1 MEPTIDR
8 RINHWE
14 DVLTFMTSK
23 EQRQLSS
30 SHWTRSLVSAQ
41 QDLPAATLA
50 NDLAQSIAEGRN
62 AVVIAP
68 PGSGKSTFLPI
79 TMLEALPEGRIVVVE
94 PRRLA
99 AQQVAWRMA
108 LLLEEQ
114 VGQTVGY
121 QIRFERRVSAATR
134 IEVVTEGVMA
144 RRLIRNPMLEGI
156 HCIVFDEFHE
166 RNLQSDM
173 AFCLVRHIQ
182 ALIRPDIRLVVM
194 SATLDAQP
202 IATALSA
209 RVLACDGRLFPVCVK
224 HASTDTRPSDIAQDV
239 AAAVSRAHRE
249 QDGDILAFLPGQADI
264 QRCADILKDSLSP
277 TRICPLYGNLSQRQQ
292 QEAIAP
298 SAPGERKV
306 VLSTPIAE
314 TSLTIEGIR
323 VVIDSGYCRKPVFN
337 PTTGLTYL
345 ETVRISL
352 DMANQRSGRAGRVAP
367 GICFRLWTKSA
378 ESRMDEQR
386 QPEILHADLAP
397 MALSLAAFGETEV
410 LSLPWLTLP
419 PKGNLFKAVHDLSLL
434 GALSEDGMITPMG
447 RKMVAF
453 PCHPRLAKMI
463 LQARDEKER
472 QLVCDIAA
480 LLEEKDPM
488 GDSESSA
495 DLYLR
500 ISELRRA
507 RHQKR
512 IGSWGRVNKVAEEYA
527 RMMGVVPG
535 NSYVSSEDIGI
546 LVAAAYPERIAQAL
560 DHNGNYRLADGQQA
574 AVDASDPI
582 AGHTWLAVSSL
593 HTTSRGCGR
602 IYLAAAVN
610 VADLDRLAS
619 WQDHV
624 TWITHRGGI
633 IAQREKRLG
642 VLVMDSKPLTSIDNR
657 LLLRTVC
664 DAVAKEGLSLLDW
677 SDQVKALQLRIALV
691 AGWHPELS
699 LPDLSTDHL
708 LEHPDQW
715 LLPYLTRDGGIVTT
729 VAELHK
735 IDLSQVL
742 WGLLNYEQ
750 QQAVDRLA
758 PTHLTVPSGHKIKV
772 KYRIGAEAPV
782 LSVRLQECFGMAETP
797 RVDNGRIP
805 VLMELLSPGFK
816 PVQLTTDMRNFWQTT
831 YFDVRKELR
840 RRYPKHHWPDNPME
854 AIPK

>member
-1 MEPTIDR
+1 M
-8 RINHWE
+8 
-14 DVLTFMTSK
+14 
-23 EQRQLSS
+23 
-30 SHWTRSLVSAQ
+30 
-41 QDLPAATLA
+41 
-50 NDLAQSIAEGRN
+50 
-62 AVVIAP
+62 
-68 PGSGKSTFLPI
+68 
-79 TMLEALPEGRIVVVE
+79 
-94 PRRLA
+94 
-99 AQQVAWRMA
+99 
-108 LLLEEQ
+108 
-114 VGQTVGY
+114 
-121 QIRFERRVSAATR
+121 
-134 IEVVTEGVMA
+134 
-144 RRLIRNPMLEGI
+144 
-156 HCIVFDEFHE
+156 
-166 RNLQSDM
+166 
-173 AFCLVRHIQ
+173 
-182 ALIRPDIRLVVM
+182 
-194 SATLDAQP
+194 
-202 IATALSA
+202 
-209 RVLACDGRLFPVCVK
+209 FPVSVK
-224 HASTDTRPSDIAQDV
+224 HASTDTIPSDIAQDV

-249 QDGDILAFLPGQADI
+249 QEGDILAFLPGQADI

-298 SAPGERKV
+298 TAPGGRKI

-337 PTTGLTYL
+337 PTTGLTHL

-386 QPEILHADLAP
+386 QPEILNADLAP
-397 MALSLAAFGETEV
+397 MVLSLAAFGETDL

-419 PKGNLFKAVHDLSLL
+419 PKGNLYKAVHDLSLL
-434 GALSEDGMITPMG
+434 GALSEEGMITPVG
-447 RKMVAF
+447 RKMVTF
-453 PCHPRLAKMI
+453 PCHPRLAKMM

-488 GDSESSA
+488 GDLESSA
-495 DLYLR
+495 DLSLR

-507 RHQKR
+507 RSQRR
-512 IGSWGRVNKVAEEYA
+512 IGSWGRVDKVAGEYT
-527 RMMGVVPG
+527 RMMGVAPG
-535 NSYVSSEDIGI
+535 TSYVSSEDIGV
-546 LVAAAYPERIAQAL
+546 LVAVAYPERIAQAL

-582 AGHTWLAVSSL
+582 AGHAWLAVASL
-593 HTTSRGCGR
+593 HTASRGCGR

-633 IAQREKRLG
+633 VAQREKRVG
-642 VLVMDSKPLTSIDNR
+642 VLVMDSKPIASIDNR
-657 LLLRTVC
+657 LLLSTIC
-664 DAVAKEGLSLLDW
+664 NAVNKEGQSLLNW
-677 SDQVKALQLRIALV
+677 SDPVKALQLRIALV

-699 LPDLSTDHL
+699 LPDLSTAHL

-715 LLPYLTRDGGIVTT
+715 LSPYLARDGGIITT
-729 VAELHK
+729 VAELRK

-742 WGLLNYEQ
+742 WGLLDYEQ
-750 QQAVDRLA
+750 QQAVDRFA
-758 PTHLTVPSGHKIKV
+758 PTYLAVPSGRKIKV

-797 RVDNGRIP
+797 RVDNGRMP
-805 VLMELLSPGFK
+805 VLMELLSPGLK

-854 AIPK
+854 ATPQ

>member
-1 MEPTIDR
+1 MMPQE
-8 RINHWE
+8 RI
-14 DVLTFMTSK
+14 
-23 EQRQLSS
+23 QLSS
-30 SHWTRSLVSAQ
+30 SHLTRSLVSTQ
-41 QDLPAATLA
+41 QNLPAAALA
-50 NDLAQSIAEGRN
+50 HDLTQCLAEGKN

-79 TMLEALPEGRIVVVE
+79 TMLEALPEGKIIVVE

-99 AQQVAWRMA
+99 AQQVALRMA
-108 LLLEEQ
+108 QILEEH

-121 QIRFERRVSAATR
+121 QVRFERRVSAATR
-134 IEVVTEGVMA
+134 IEVVTEGILA
-144 RRLIRNPMLEGI
+144 RQLVSDPMLEGI
-156 HCIVFDEFHE
+156 GCVVFDEFHE

-182 ALIRPDIRLVVM
+182 ALIRPEIRLVVM
-194 SATLDAQP
+194 SATLDAKP
-202 IATALSA
+202 IATAISA
-209 RVLACDGRLFPVCVK
+209 QVFACDGRLFPVSVK
-224 HASTDTRPSDIAQDV
+224 YASTDTIPSDIAQDV

-249 QDGDILAFLPGQADI
+249 QEGDILAFLPGQADI

-298 SAPGERKV
+298 TAPGERKI

-337 PTTGLTYL
+337 PTTGLTHL

-386 QPEILHADLAP
+386 QPEILNADLAP
-397 MALSLAAFGETEV
+397 MVLNLAAFGETDL

-419 PKGNLFKAVHDLSLL
+419 PKGNLYKAVHDLSLL
-434 GALSEDGMITPMG
+434 GALSEEGMITSVG
-447 RKMVAF
+447 RKMVTF
-453 PCHPRLAKMI
+453 PCHPRLAKMM
-463 LQARDEKER
+463 LQVRDEKER

-488 GDSESSA
+488 GDLESSA
-495 DLYLR
+495 DLSLR

-507 RHQKR
+507 RSQRR
-512 IGSWGRVNKVAEEYA
+512 IGSWGRVDKVAGEYT
-527 RMMGVVPG
+527 RMMGVAPG
-535 NSYVSSEDIGI
+535 TSYVSSEDIGV
-546 LVAAAYPERIAQAL
+546 LVAVAYPERIAQAL

-582 AGHTWLAVSSL
+582 AGHAWLAVASL
-593 HTTSRGCGR
+593 HTASRGCGR

-642 VLVMDSKPLTSIDNR
+642 VLVMDSKPIASIDNR

-664 DAVAKEGLSLLDW
+664 TAVNKEGQSLLNW
-677 SDQVKALQLRIALV
+677 SDPVKALQLRIALV

-699 LPDLSTDHL
+699 LPDLSTAHL

-715 LLPYLTRDGGIVTT
+715 LSPYLTRDGGIVTT
-729 VAELHK
+729 VAELRK

-742 WGLLNYEQ
+742 WGLLDYEQ
-750 QQAVDRLA
+750 QQAVDRFA
-758 PTHLTVPSGHKIKV
+758 PTYLTVPSGRKIKV

-797 RVDNGRIP
+797 RVDNDRIP

-854 AIPK
+854 ATPQ